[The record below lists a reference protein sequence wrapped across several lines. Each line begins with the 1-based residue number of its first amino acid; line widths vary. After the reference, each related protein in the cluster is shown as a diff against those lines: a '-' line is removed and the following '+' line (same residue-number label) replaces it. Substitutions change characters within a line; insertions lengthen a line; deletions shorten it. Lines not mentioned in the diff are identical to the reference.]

1 VKRLLVLLV
10 SLAACSGRNTAPPAH
25 HAAAGDVAV
34 VGVTVVPMDREG
46 TLADQTVV
54 VRGDRIVLVEP
65 SRTVD
70 VGKARVIDGHGRW
83 LLPGLADMHVHL
95 WGERDLPLFLWNG
108 VTTVRNMFGA
118 PTQLTWREKI
128 AKGELDGPTL
138 LTAGPILDGDP
149 PVWPGSVVVTTPDAA
164 RAVVRDQKRAGYDL
178 IKVYNGLASDV
189 YDAIV
194 DEAKAQGILVGGH
207 VPKAVG
213 LERALTGQRT
223 IEHLDGYI
231 PFGGDPKVD
240 AATVAATV
248 EAGVWNCP
256 TLVVT
261 ERFSHMDDLASL
273 AATRGLDHVTPEV
286 RAMWDPKKDFR
297 LARWT
302 PEMFA
307 KSRERNQVR
316 RTLVGDLSRAG
327 AHLVLGTDTGN
338 PFVIPGFAVHDELG
352 LLVASGLTPWQALHS
367 ATAAAAE
374 MLGTPGRFGVVA
386 PGARADLI
394 LVDRD
399 PLADVRAVADPPIV
413 IVRGT
418 VRTRDE
424 LGAAV
429 TATEKKVRD
438 WRAELEAITADGTP
452 VLSAD
457 YAVKFADTQVGV
469 ERAVLSRAADGTRVV
484 QGHAVYDDGNYR
496 YRATR
501 SSLRLTTDKVP
512 GEIAVSLDPARKLV
526 VATTAGGT
534 PIELAAGADTVVAPQ
549 TIAELFWY
557 ADALADLA
565 IGGQRAIDAAEVMT
579 DGALRLDPAHFTF
592 TRRPDDAGKR
602 VYDIAGTHG
611 KLQLTGKLVVDPDG
625 APAEVTMVL
634 RFGTVVFRRM

>member
-1 VKRLLVLLV
+1 MKRFLLLSV
-10 SLAACSGRNTAPPAH
+10 LAAFTGGETAPPPAH
-25 HAAAGDVAV
+25 HAEPGDVAV

-70 VGKARVIDGHGRW
+70 VGKARIVDGHGRW

-95 WGERDLPLFLWNG
+95 WGERDLPMFLWNG

-118 PTQLTWREKI
+118 PTHLTWREKI

-149 PVWPGSVVVTTPDAA
+149 PVWPSSVVVTTPDAA

-189 YDAIV
+189 YEAIV
-194 DEAKAQGILVGGH
+194 DEAKQQDILVGGH

-213 LERALTGQRT
+213 LERALTGQHT
-223 IEHLDGYI
+223 IEHLDGYV
-231 PFGGDPKVD
+231 PFFGDAKVD
-240 AATVAATV
+240 AATVAAAV
-248 EAGVWNCP
+248 KSGVWNCP

-261 ERFSHMDDLASL
+261 ERFAHLDDVPSL
-273 AATRGLDHVTPEV
+273 AKTRGLEYVAPAV
-286 RAMWDPKKDFR
+286 LSSWNPKYDFR
-297 LARWT
+297 LAKWT
-302 PEMFA
+302 PEMYA
-307 KSRERNQVR
+307 TQREKNQVR
-316 RTLVGDLSRAG
+316 RTLVGDLARAG

-338 PFVIPGFAVHDELG
+338 PYVIAGFAVHDELG
-352 LLVASGLTPWQALHS
+352 LLVASGLIPWQALRS
-367 ATAAAAE
+367 ATASAAE
-374 MLGTPGRFGVVA
+374 MLGTPGEFGVVA

-399 PLADVRAVADPPIV
+399 PLADVGAVVDPPTV
-413 IVRGT
+413 IVRGK
-418 VRTRDE
+418 VRSRDE

-429 TATEKKVRD
+429 TAAAAKVRD
-438 WRAELEAITADGTP
+438 WRAELEAITPEGTP

-457 YAVKFADTQVGV
+457 YEVRFSDTQVGA
-469 ERAVLSRAADGTRVV
+469 ERAVLSRTADGARVV
-484 QGHAVYDDGNYR
+484 QGHAIYDDGSSR
-496 YRATR
+496 YRSTR
-501 SSLRLTTDKVP
+501 STLRMTTDKIN
-512 GEIAVSLDPARKLV
+512 GEIAVSLDATRKLA
-526 VATTAGGT
+526 VATAGAGA
-534 PIELAAGADTVVAPQ
+534 PVELAAGADTVVAPQ

-565 IGGQRAIDAAEVMT
+565 VGGERAIDAAEVMT

-592 TRRPDDAGKR
+592 TRRPDDGGKR
-602 VYDIAGTHG
+602 VYDLAGTHG
-611 KLQLTGKLVVDPDG
+611 KLQLTGKLVVDADG
-625 APAEVTMVL
+625 APAEATLVL
-634 RFGTVVFRRM
+634 RFGTVVFRRL